1 MRELKWNT
9 RQTPTHRQ
17 SINKAEYIL
26 QSINIKPS
34 TFNEVRVLNHH
45 GYTCRSTLAHY
56 PDSEPISLCSYSL
69 KLRSGE
75 LEKHQIPIL
84 LSLVWPYRNPNLW
97 STVLE
102 ASTINVTMTTPMR
115 FWEKNKTITT
125 QFTGSLR
132 FSQFSDCWLILS
144 VYILEFWLSFWKI
157 VRSSVILLLPF
168 LTIKYVIVETF
179 DWLIWFMVTCVS

>member
-1 MRELKWNT
+1 LFYSFLRIASVLSWS
-9 RQTPTHRQ
+9 RLSCLLR
-17 SINKAEYIL
+17 
-26 QSINIKPS
+26 
-34 TFNEVRVLNHH
+34 VRWII
-45 GYTCRSTLAHY
+45 SSALAHY

-115 FWEKNKTITT
+115 FWENNKTITT

-144 VYILEFWLSFWKI
+144 VYILEFWLSLWKI
-157 VRSSVILLLPF
+157 VRSSVILLLPCVRD
-168 LTIKYVIVETF
+168 I
-179 DWLIWFMVTCVS
+179 LI